1 MCKLNP
7 KTIIGPVP
15 KVNWGNNMDRELDT
29 WVDEV
34 MDKQQYRNGIFSSNG
49 ILKWFRK
56 LTFGSQ

>member
-1 MCKLNP
+1 
-7 KTIIGPVP
+7 
-15 KVNWGNNMDRELDT
+15 MDRELDT

>member
-1 MCKLNP
+1 
-7 KTIIGPVP
+7 PVP

-49 ILKWFRK
+49 ILNWFRK

>member
-1 MCKLNP
+1 VCKINP

-49 ILKWFRK
+49 ILNWFRK